1 MVASEDKILKLFDSC
16 WFERQILSTKNCS
29 FHVDESDEA
38 RPVNHNHE
46 PKAMIVSVL
55 ALKVRSHSDNLLG
68 FKTNFSP
75 RSDSMESVIDK
86 PELEGHMVFKKRA
99 RRSGLQRK
107 RAAGNKL
114 VGAKSLSE
122 LELEELKGFMDLGF
136 VFTDEDKKSSLAT
149 IVPGLQRWG
158 SRGSRTAGEDD
169 GEGGGG
175 EEAIEDKEIRRPY
188 LSEAWSI
195 MDQRKIIKKLLKWR
209 FPAHPCN
216 NNESSMK
223 DNLKFW
229 AQTVASA
236 LR

>member
-1 MVASEDKILKLFDSC
+1 MAAEDKILKLFDSC

-29 FHVDESDEA
+29 FLADET
-38 RPVNHNHE
+38 RPVAHNHE
-46 PKAMIVSVL
+46 PKAMMVSVL
-55 ALKVRSHSDNLLG
+55 ALKVRSQSDNLLG
-68 FKTNFSP
+68 LRTNFSP

-86 PELEGHMVFKKRA
+86 PELEGQMVFKKRA
-99 RRSGLQRK
+99 RRRK

-114 VGAKSLSE
+114 VGTKSLSE

-136 VFTDEDKKSSLAT
+136 VFTDEDKKSCLAA

-169 GEGGGG
+169 GDGEGGRG
-175 EEAIEDKEIRRPY
+175 EEAIEEKEIRRPY

-209 FPAHPCN
+209 IPAHPCN

-229 AQTVASA
+229 AHTVASA